1 MFQTSKENSKLKLPL
16 IGNSC
21 LLFCYNFSYLENAT
35 YSAYRQ
41 HPAQNPLASLRTVK
55 IMNLVHNSHRAKRWK
70 SVGNYNKGT
79 LKVNTI
85 IWPGETTAG
94 PSDRGQRL
102 LRVVTNIAPPFVME
116 HDSTGGTCSRSVPCL
131 RVFTDDINKDTLD
144 SIFEDYAKGTN
155 ASSHLYEVHCCQG
168 LSVNLLEAL
177 AVDLNFNFNL
187 YITSDH
193 KYGNF
198 QNNSWNGMVKDLTLG
213 LAHMAVAP
221 FSITI
226 KRSSVIDY
234 THPYFYSGFAILV
247 SEKKRQIPIYAFTE
261 PFDQTIWISVVI
273 SATLVAVVLA
283 IFEWKSPFGLNPWGR
298 KRKSNYTLG
307 SGLNMVYAILFGHT
321 VKTKSPKA
329 WPSKWLQNFWA
340 GASIFIYSSYTANL
354 AAFLAG
360 RNSDVTVSGIHDIRV
375 SNSKFPPFVISVV
388 IYYVLLV

>member
-1 MFQTSKENSKLKLPL
+1 MGSYTAGNLKT
-16 IGNSC
+16 
-21 LLFCYNFSYLENAT
+21 NA
-35 YSAYRQ
+35 
-41 HPAQNPLASLRTVK
+41 
-55 IMNLVHNSHRAKRWK
+55 
-70 SVGNYNKGT
+70 
-79 LKVNTI
+79 I
-85 IWPGETTAG
+85 IWPGETIAG

-116 HDSTGGTCSRSVPCL
+116 HEAAAGKCSRSVPCL
-131 RVFTDDINKDTLD
+131 RVYTKDKETLD
-144 SIFEDYAKGTN
+144 NIFDDYAKGLN
-155 ASSHLYEVHCCQG
+155 DSSRPYEVHCCQG
-168 LSVNLLEAL
+168 LSVNLLESL
-177 AVDLNFNFNL
+177 AVDLKFNVHL

-193 KYGNF
+193 NYGNYR
-198 QNNSWNGMVKDLTLG
+198 NGSWSGIVEDLTLG

-221 FSITI
+221 FSITH
-226 KRSSVIDY
+226 KRSSAIDY
-234 THPYFYSGFAILV
+234 THPYYYSGFAILV

-261 PFDQTIWISVVI
+261 PFDQWIWISIVI

-360 RNSDVTVSGIHDIRV
+360 KNSDVTVSGIHDTRV
-375 SNSKFPPFVISVV
+375 GTNPVYTFCAILDTE
-388 IYYVLLV
+388 ILYLLDLKC